1 METNKQEIEYPSIRE
16 ELSSIENKGYSTFII
31 PNRTKRDKRQFVKIH
46 IKAFNNLVFN
56 TEVDR
61 KYINFFILLVG
72 VNCNY
77 IEADTN
83 VIRLSIKEIADNM
96 GYSVVHTYNT
106 LNILKKLNYINF
118 YKLGKNK
125 YVVINPKYFAKF
137 YNPRYMYA
145 VEYSFEN
152 KEVNLQNLIGHLSV
166 LEEIKKE
173 HPSKKVKVA
182 VGQFVRDNFVKN
194 DF

>member
-1 METNKQEIEYPSIRE
+1 
-16 ELSSIENKGYSTFII
+16 
-31 PNRTKRDKRQFVKIH
+31 
-46 IKAFNNLVFN
+46 
-56 TEVDR
+56 
-61 KYINFFILLVG
+61 
-72 VNCNY
+72 
-77 IEADTN
+77 
-83 VIRLSIKEIADNM
+83 M

-106 LNILKKLNYINF
+106 LNILKKLNYIDF

-152 KEVNLQNLIGHLSV
+152 KEVNLQDLIGHLSV